1 MRETKSTHRDTD
13 MDDEEESGASEGVF
27 EMLKADHRRV
37 EELFTQFEDA
47 DKRARTGIAEEALR
61 ELEIHAALEEELVY
75 PAIREVIEEEESI
88 DEALEEHHVAK
99 LLIKE
104 LHKMN
109 PGTEE
114 FAPKFKVLGEIIRH
128 HVEEEE
134 NETFPQ
140 AEQAGFDD
148 SELSEEM
155 MQRKE
160 KLMQKFERSGKKSSG
175 QSRRRKAA

>member
-1 MRETKSTHRDTD
+1 ME
-13 MDDEEESGASEGVF
+13 DEENSATEGVF

-47 DKRARTGIAEEALR
+47 DKRGRVSIAEETLR

-75 PAIREVIEEEESI
+75 PAIRELIEEEDKV

-104 LHKMN
+104 LRKMN
-109 PGTEE
+109 AGTEA

-134 NETFPQ
+134 NETFPE
-140 AEQAGFDD
+140 AEKAGFDD
-148 SELSEEM
+148 AELSEEVA
-155 MQRKE
+155 QRKE
-160 KLMQKFERSGKKSSG
+160 KLMQKFERGGKKSSG

>member
-1 MRETKSTHRDTD
+1 MRVSKSRQQESE
-13 MDDEEESGASEGVF
+13 MDEEDGSATEGVF

-47 DKRARTGIAEEALR
+47 DKRGRTAIAEETLR

-75 PAIREVIEEEESI
+75 PAIREVIEEEEKV

-104 LHKMN
+104 LRKMN
-109 PGTEE
+109 AGTEE

-134 NETFPQ
+134 NETFPE
-140 AEQAGFDD
+140 AEKAGFDD
-148 SELSEEM
+148 AELSEELA
-155 MQRKE
+155 QRKD
-160 KLMQKFERSGKKSSG
+160 KLMQKFERGGKKSSG

>member
-1 MRETKSTHRDTD
+1 MRESKSSRRESE
-13 MDDEEESGASEGVF
+13 MDEEDSSATEGVF

-47 DKRARTGIAEEALR
+47 DKRRRTGIAEETLR

-75 PAIREVIEEEESI
+75 PAIREVIEEEEKV

-104 LHKMN
+104 LRKMN
-109 PGTEE
+109 AGTEE

-134 NETFPQ
+134 NETFPE
-140 AEQAGFDD
+140 AEKAGFDEA
-148 SELSEEM
+148 ELSEELA
-155 MQRKE
+155 QRKE